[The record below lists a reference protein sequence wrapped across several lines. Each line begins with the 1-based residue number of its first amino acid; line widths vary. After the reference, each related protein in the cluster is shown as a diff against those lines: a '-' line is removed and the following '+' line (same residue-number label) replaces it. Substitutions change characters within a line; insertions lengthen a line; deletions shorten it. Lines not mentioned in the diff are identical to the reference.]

1 MGSLIQSSE
10 QSPPHNLITS
20 SWMLKCSWDAFQQS
34 AKETFRSLVN
44 EEDFMDVTL
53 SCDDDKQI
61 KAHKV
66 ILSACSP
73 FFKRILLKNPHPNP
87 LLFISGV
94 AYRDLK
100 AILNFM
106 YLGETNVEQSHL
118 DSFMSAC
125 NIIKVKGLSEQNA
138 KKPLDK
144 EQHTEKLSTEIVMP
158 WLKPSSTKLTGPVAL
173 VKSEPLV
180 QPVEI
185 QSFAVTEFDQTE
197 PDNKYESQFAV
208 SNFEQSE
215 DFTSQFE
222 TARWSDGKF
231 CCQKC
236 DFQSGSKSHL
246 KRHDEMKHQ
255 GIKYACDGCDYKASS
270 KDNLKRHS
278 MAKHEGVTFNCTYCP
293 FSTSL
298 KGSLRRHK
306 LSMHS
311 TLL

>member
-106 YLGETNVEQSHL
+106 YLGETNVEQCHL

-125 NIIKVKGLSEQNA
+125 NIIKVKGLTEPENLEQA
-138 KKPLDK
+138 ETARPLPLTPRVNILP
-144 EQHTEKLSTEIVMP
+144 TEKAKDPPKQIALNTEHQQPIV
-158 WLKPSSTKLTGPVAL
+158 KPEPGNNFETKFPVAQY
-173 VKSEPLV
+173 EP
-180 QPVEI
+180 
-185 QSFAVTEFDQTE
+185 T
-197 PDNKYESQFAV
+197 
-208 SNFEQSE
+208 E
-215 DFTSQFE
+215 DFTSPFE
-222 TARWSDGKF
+222 ASSRWSEGKF
-231 CCQKC
+231 WCSKC
-236 DFQSGSKSHL
+236 EFQTGSKSNL

-255 GIKYACDGCDYKASS
+255 GIKYSCDGCDYKASS

-278 MAKHEGVTFNCTYCP
+278 MSKHEGVIFECETCEFK
-293 FSTSL
+293 TSI
-298 KGSLRRHK
+298 KGSLKRHNFA
-306 LSMHS
+306 MHS
-311 TLL
+311 SIF